1 MKLIVRGCFDPD
13 EIEGIVLKEIA
24 RCESIGLE
32 ILEME
37 IIETCPGDINV
48 RCQYNLMPPI

>member
-1 MKLIVRGCFDPD
+1 MKLTVRGCFN
-13 EIEGIVLKEIA
+13 EEEVEKIVSKEKAIY
-24 RCESIGLE
+24 ESAGLE

-48 RCQYNLMPPI
+48 RCSFKGK